1 MCWEFLFKGV
11 ATCRKT
17 EATVKREFIK
27 NSRRATFFN
36 KPIHVIGSAAKLLN
50 AEMMYE
56 VIF

>member
-1 MCWEFLFKGV
+1 MCWEFLFSGV

-27 NSRRATFFN
+27 NSRRAIFVN
-36 KPIHVIGSAAKLLN
+36 KPIHVIGSAAKLWN